1 MVLKPGLMAFLTRAT
16 GLAALPEFM
25 PVRIFR
31 NPRVQSHI
39 LFLLRLRYITI
50 NSARKGESRE
60 AVQIF

>member
-1 MVLKPGLMAFLTRAT
+1 MAFLIRAT
-16 GLAALPEFM
+16 LTATSLAALPEFM

-31 NPRVQSHI
+31 NPRVQSPI
-39 LFLLRLRYITI
+39 LFLLRLRYITT